1 MCEYTDSVDDP
12 LRHTKIQLPDDEVT
26 ESVKKMLNEPEHLCA
41 QTGLPPYC
49 TTNKPPAGDNPF
61 WSKKLPQDKTEK
73 AGRPTRLK
81 TKVIK
86 KPAHKRKT
94 TASSDPAI
102 DDDDDAEAS
111 NAGFVET
118 QQHEARRTTRH
129 SGQVTSHSSSGESS
143 ATQLPPLKTVAGA
156 KPKPSKKARLDRAAE
171 EDVAPEHDQAPD
183 HEVFTCED
191 IPNDPPLQDDVI
203 PEEGPIHIPAS
214 ADPPASSVQIEKS
227 HTPADKPAAPT
238 QTGESKDDD
247 VVITGVGRSE
257 PGNPATLTRHTIKED
272 SSPLNKGK

>member
-1 MCEYTDSVDDP
+1 
-12 LRHTKIQLPDDEVT
+12 
-26 ESVKKMLNEPEHLCA
+26 MLGKLN
-41 QTGLPPYC
+41 QTY
-49 TTNKPPAGDNPF
+49 
-61 WSKKLPQDKTEK
+61 
-73 AGRPTRLK
+73 
-81 TKVIK
+81 
-86 KPAHKRKT
+86 
-94 TASSDPAI
+94 ASSI
-102 DDDDDAEAS
+102 LRNGLRFS
-111 NAGFVET
+111 LTFYFSF
-118 QQHEARRTTRH
+118 R
-129 SGQVTSHSSSGESS
+129 
-143 ATQLPPLKTVAGA
+143 A

-203 PEEGPIHIPAS
+203 PEEGLIHTPAS

-238 QTGESKDDD
+238 QVGESKDDD

-272 SSPLNKGK
+272 SSPLNKGKWDVELETYAALNAQDLHSGYLNRLYTSCDCEAGLVKMMRDKFEVNSIFLFCHCIHPSSPQGPVCDFGQTGT

>member
-1 MCEYTDSVDDP
+1 MPLPKFRRENRKVKFSYPFAYLDSQF
-12 LRHTKIQLPDDEVT
+12 LMK
-26 ESVKKMLNEPEHLCA
+26 
-41 QTGLPPYC
+41 
-49 TTNKPPAGDNPF
+49 
-61 WSKKLPQDKTEK
+61 
-73 AGRPTRLK
+73 
-81 TKVIK
+81 
-86 KPAHKRKT
+86 
-94 TASSDPAI
+94 
-102 DDDDDAEAS
+102 
-111 NAGFVET
+111 T

-129 SGQVTSHSSSGESS
+129 SGQVVTSAGLPNSPVRKRRSEVTSHSSSGESS

-191 IPNDPPLQDDVI
+191 IPNDHPLQDDVI
-203 PEEGPIHIPAS
+203 PEKGPIHIPAS

-272 SSPLNKGK
+272 SSPLNKGKWDVELETYLKMPSVCRLK